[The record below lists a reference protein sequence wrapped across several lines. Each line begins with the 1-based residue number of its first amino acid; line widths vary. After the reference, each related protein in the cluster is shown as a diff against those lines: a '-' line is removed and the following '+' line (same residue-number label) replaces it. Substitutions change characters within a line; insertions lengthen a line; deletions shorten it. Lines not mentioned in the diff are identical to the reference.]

1 MQLPPNDANQQGQP
15 QPFYNQP
22 TEAFQQPQP
31 PIAPPVP
38 SRPTGFMAWLD
49 RPSRSRTILLGC
61 LVPIFVALCCITASV
76 SAFNAMK
83 GQTTLTSPQP
93 SPTIAIDTTAVFVAT
108 TTATATPQ
116 PTLAP
121 TKPKPTPTL
130 KPTPKPTTLPPTPTP
145 RPQPTPTPCADPC
158 NPWGYNFSPG
168 NLIYNPNANFCAY
181 FNCISNF
188 WNGRGFVNECQDG
201 SYSKS
206 GGIRGDCSY
215 HGGELRPLYSH

>member
-31 PIAPPVP
+31 PIVPPVP

-61 LVPIFVALCCITASV
+61 LVPIFIALCCIVASV
-76 SAFNAMK
+76 SAFTALK
-83 GQTTLTSPQP
+83 GQTTLSPSQP
-93 SPTIAIDTTAVFVAT
+93 SPTIAIHTTAVFVAT
-108 TTATATPQ
+108 ATTTTRPTP
-116 PTLAP
+116 TP
-121 TKPKPTPTL
+121 TKSRPKPTPTPTT
-130 KPTPKPTTLPPTPTP
+130 KPTVIVQRPT
-145 RPQPTPTPCADPC
+145 PTPTPCADPC

-168 NLIYNPNANFCAY
+168 NLIYNPNADFCSY